1 ILLSLLCVVFART
14 TKVQTP
20 ASQRKAFIQAGLV
33 PDVLS
38 SFHPKLVLDVTYT
51 LPDTEEKKAVD
62 PPGKNF
68 TRPQTLNSPT
78 WSIPFVD
85 SKLLKETFVVA
96 MVDPDA
102 PTPQNPTSSQIRHFL
117 GGDFKLEH
125 QVGIGAVLVN
135 NTPALTEYHQ
145 PTPPNTSDAHRR
157 DFCQYTWLIFR
168 QSVDFPTNIS
178 QSISGFNISAFAEEF
193 HLGPPLAGNFM

>member
-1 ILLSLLCVVFART
+1 M

-85 SKLLKETFVVA
+85 SKLSKETFVVA
-96 MVDPDA
+96 MVDPDSTI
-102 PTPQNPTSSQIRHFL
+102 PQIRHFL

-125 QVGIGAVLVN
+125 QAGIGAVLVN
-135 NTPALTEYHQ
+135 NTPALTEYRQ
-145 PTPPNTSDAHRR
+145 PRPSNTSDAHRQ
-157 DFCQYTWLIFR
+157 DFCQYTWLIFL
-168 QSVDFPTNIS
+168 QPVDFPKNIS
-178 QSISGFNISAFAEEF
+178 HSIRGFNISKFAEEF
-193 HLGPPLAGNFM
+193 RLGSPLAGNFMTVSTNPADLAAAGEL